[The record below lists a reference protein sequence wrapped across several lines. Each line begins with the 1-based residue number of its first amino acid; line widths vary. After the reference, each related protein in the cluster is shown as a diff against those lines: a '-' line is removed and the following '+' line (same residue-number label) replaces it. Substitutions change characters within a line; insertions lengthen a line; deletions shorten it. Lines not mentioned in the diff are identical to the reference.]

1 MAAWVCG
8 RLCARAPPHTHT
20 PHAPSPDPVSPPFAR
35 RCDCGPQL
43 EAALQAVEAD
53 GYGVVLYL
61 RGQEGR
67 GIGLGAKMHAYAL
80 QERGADTL
88 DANTQLGLPVDSRE
102 YGTGAQ
108 ILVSL
113 GIRDMR
119 LMSNNPK
126 KFSGLAG
133 YGLRITER
141 VASKTIP
148 NPNNIQ
154 YPTCARR
161 WSGWATCS
169 TRPSSRA
176 ATITARASTV
186 ATSTSASEPCEV
198 RGIAWQL
205 LRIARTSPTG
215 SQQSVPRRA
224 TAWVGEP
231 FTISWTLMGTVRVW
245 LKWWARVAL
254 YTFG

>member
-1 MAAWVCG
+1 VLH
-8 RLCARAPPHTHT
+8 RRQLRQ
-20 PHAPSPDPVSPPFAR
+20 

-43 EAALQAVEAD
+43 EAALQAIEDD

-133 YGLRITER
+133 FGLRITER
-141 VASKTIP
+141 VASKTVP

-154 YPTCARR
+154 YLRTKMQRMGHLLDESDFEGAETNGASIYSSDLDV
-161 WSGWATCS
+161 SG
-169 TRPSSRA
+169 
-176 ATITARASTV
+176 
-186 ATSTSASEPCEV
+186 
-198 RGIAWQL
+198 
-205 LRIARTSPTG
+205 
-215 SQQSVPRRA
+215 
-224 TAWVGEP
+224 
-231 FTISWTLMGTVRVW
+231 
-245 LKWWARVAL
+245 
-254 YTFG
+254 

>member
-1 MAAWVCG
+1 MRVHSECCTG
-8 RLCARAPPHTHT
+8 DIFGSL
-20 PHAPSPDPVSPPFAR
+20 

-43 EAALQAVEAD
+43 EAALQAIEDD

-113 GIRDMR
+113 GIRNMR

-141 VASKTIP
+141 VASKTTP

-154 YPTCARR
+154 YLRTKAERMGHMLDE
-161 WSGWATCS
+161 SLMEKYEYDGASIYDDMT
-169 TRPSSRA
+169 SSK
-176 ATITARASTV
+176 
-186 ATSTSASEPCEV
+186 E
-198 RGIAWQL
+198 W
-205 LRIARTSPTG
+205 
-215 SQQSVPRRA
+215 
-224 TAWVGEP
+224 
-231 FTISWTLMGTVRVW
+231 
-245 LKWWARVAL
+245 
-254 YTFG
+254 